1 MIAQEIKNIFTS
13 IVNLSYGQI
22 DNINTEFNI
31 NDIKIDNNKVTLQL
45 NDLDI
50 KEGDK
55 IEICDISQDG
65 ITSNIRTV
73 DILDISN
80 NEFSFIDSKINNNNL
95 FISGKHVDD
104 FHTIDYQA
112 IIPILINSV
121 KELNDEIKILKD
133 KINILESNKI

>member
-1 MIAQEIKNIFTS
+1 MPE
-13 IVNLSYGQI
+13 IVNQSYGQI

-55 IEICDISQDG
+55 IEICDINNEG

-80 NEFSFIDSKINNNNL
+80 NEFTFIDSKIDTNKNL
-95 FISGKHVDD
+95 FISGKYVDD

-112 IIPILINSV
+112 LVPILI
-121 KELNDEIKILKD
+121 KGMQELNDEIKILKER
-133 KINILESNKI
+133 INILESI